1 MSKAKLT
8 RSLPTRYKEL
18 CLDLSAA
25 TDRWENEGGR
35 TQLAQQEEVN
45 LTLSSTTTI
54 EPRSEQ
60 LVRRCFLRQANCS
73 DTAYRWLDRAA
84 DRCHGSTFSLPH
96 SWHKELPKVVGPL
109 SQKVSK
115 DHLDLLCYY
124 YNVVRSLNLEGGIL
138 SNLSFFSV
146 GEFSSSCSRTPNLRL
161 GQ

>member
-18 CLDLSAA
+18 CLDLLAA

-84 DRCHGSTFSLPH
+84 DPVMARLFPC
-96 SWHKELPKVVGPL
+96 
-109 SQKVSK
+109 Q
-115 DHLDLLCYY
+115 LLAQGAAKSRWS
-124 YNVVRSLNLEGGIL
+124 VKSEGLQRSPRSALLL
-138 SNLSFFSV
+138 LQRRQV
-146 GEFSSSCSRTPNLRL
+146 TQP
-161 GQ
+161 